1 MIECRPVGVIRSPFK
16 ARGDAPRQ
24 GRLSDAI
31 SEIVI
36 FDEYEPALLGVDRAS
51 HLIVL
56 YWLDRA
62 DRSLLRAT
70 PPGQTEERGVF
81 SIRSPV
87 RPNPIGFAVVD
98 LIGMKGTT
106 LRVRGLDALDQT
118 PVLDI
123 KAYSPEFDCIR
134 DKKTG

>member
-1 MIECRPVGVIRSPFK
+1 
-16 ARGDAPRQ
+16 
-24 GRLSDAI
+24 
-31 SEIVI
+31 
-36 FDEYEPALLGVDRAS
+36 VDRS
-51 HLIVL
+51 THLIVL

-62 DRSLLRAT
+62 DRTLLRAT

-98 LIGMKGTT
+98 LIRMEDTRLT
-106 LRVRGLDALDQT
+106 VRGLDALDMT

-123 KAYSPEFDCIR
+123 KAYSPELDCIR
-134 DKKTG
+134 DEQAGGKPG